1 MARRAYRI
9 SLPAAAERAAR
20 AGLLQVD
27 FYELTEDQ
35 RTELSKLRSETNW
48 RQSTTSRSL
57 GRSAE
62 RAFHSAL
69 SRATRRLPAV
79 GSASLLERA
88 EAQRVYDHAVR
99 VATKAVES
107 PTRSNVEAA
116 IDAYEVA
123 ADAFYQI
130 GDEARAQ
137 RVNANADRWADQLR
151 RLYRHPRAV
160 TRRQVNGD
168 TIEFTWQPR
177 TRQWRATWLGKS
189 GTGWLPVST
198 TDARTLDEAERQA
211 AAFIHGVRGRRS
223 G

>member
-20 AGLLQVD
+20 AGLLRID
-27 FYELTEDQ
+27 FYELTDDQ

-48 RQSTTSRSL
+48 RQSSTSRSL

-69 SRATRRLPAV
+69 SRASRRLPAV
-79 GSASLLERA
+79 GSASEAERA
-88 EAQRVYDHAVR
+88 NAQRVYDHAVR
-99 VATKAVES
+99 VATQAVKS

-130 GDEARAQ
+130 GDEARAR
-137 RVNANADRWADQLR
+137 RVNESADRWAEDLR
-151 RLYRHPRAV
+151 ALYQHPRAT

-168 TIEFTWQPR
+168 TLEFAWHPR
-177 TRQWRATWLGKS
+177 TRQWSVKWLGKS
-189 GTGWLPVST
+189 GTSWLPVST
-198 TDARTLDEAERQA
+198 TNARTLDEAERQA
-211 AAFIHGVRGRRS
+211 AAFIRGVRGRRS